1 MALKVRPL
9 VGLDHL
15 ETALSLILKVIEQ
28 HCQVARLDGNSLST
42 PFCTSLDFDTGT
54 VRTVGIRKPVLGRED
69 PLPTVYPTEHDLPE
83 KPDKLVPNTSVF
95 TSWVYFNGKDILL
108 VLILRFLLSLPYLF
122 ESGVVNVGG

>member
-54 VRTVGIRKPVLGRED
+54 VRTIGIRKPVLGRED
-69 PLPTVYPTEHDLPE
+69 PLPTVYPTEHDLTE

-95 TSWVYFNGKDILL
+95 TPWVCFNGKDILL